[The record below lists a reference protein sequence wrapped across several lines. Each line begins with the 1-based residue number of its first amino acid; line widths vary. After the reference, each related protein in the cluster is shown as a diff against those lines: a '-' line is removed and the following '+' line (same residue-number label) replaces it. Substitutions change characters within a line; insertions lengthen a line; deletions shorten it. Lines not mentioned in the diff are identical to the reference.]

1 MNPQVRPAL
10 IAFLALSVLT
20 GVAYPLV
27 LGGLAWMAF
36 PDQAAGSLL
45 RKDGRVVGSRLIGQ
59 GFTGPGDFWG
69 RPSAT
74 VGPDA
79 GPLPYDAANSGGSGL
94 SPGNPGLR
102 RAVEARVA
110 ALRLADPEQPGP
122 IPVDLIT
129 ASGSGL
135 DPHISPDAARYQVHR
150 VARARGLR
158 EAQVQAL
165 VRRETEGPQ
174 LGILGDARV
183 NVLELNLALD
193 AIQGK

>member
-1 MNPQVRPAL
+1 
-10 IAFLALSVLT
+10 
-20 GVAYPLV
+20 
-27 LGGLAWMAF
+27 MAF